1 MNIEQVKDFI
11 RTANR
16 EELREISKMYNRAL
30 KIIKEETKN
39 QFSINDVVKINHKS
53 INEDLKFKV
62 IKVMKKNIKVQS
74 LQNMFRTYSVDPR
87 LLEKMKG
94 FSGEF

>member
-16 EELREISKMYNRAL
+16 EELREISKMHNRAL
-30 KIIKEETKN
+30 IILKEEVKN

-53 INEDLKFKV
+53 ISESLKFKV

-74 LQNMFRTYSVDPR
+74 LQNIFRTYNVDPR
-87 LLEKMKG
+87 LLEIVQG
-94 FSGEF
+94 

>member
-16 EELREISKMYNRAL
+16 EELREISKMHNRAL

-39 QFSINDVVKINHKS
+39 QFS

-62 IKVMKKNIKVQS
+62 IKVMKKNIKVAS
-74 LQNMFRTYSVDPR
+74 VDNMFKTYRVDPS
-87 LLEKMKG
+87 LLEIVKG
-94 FSGEF
+94 

>member
-16 EELREISKMYNRAL
+16 EELREISKMHNRAL
-30 KIIKEETKN
+30 IILKEEVKN

-53 INEDLKFKV
+53 ISESLKFKV

-74 LQNMFRTYSVDPR
+74 LQNMFKTYRVDPS
-87 LLEKMKG
+87 LLEVIKD
-94 FSGEF
+94 

>member
-16 EELREISKMYNRAL
+16 EELREISKMHNRAL
-30 KIIKEETKN
+30 IILKEETKN

-62 IKVMKKNIKVQS
+62 IKVMKKNIIVAS
-74 LQNMFRTYSVDPR
+74 VDNMFKTYRVDPS
-87 LLEKMKG
+87 LLEVIKD
-94 FSGEF
+94 

>member
-16 EELREISKMYNRAL
+16 EELREISKMHNRAL
-30 KIIKEETKN
+30 AIIKEEVKN

-53 INEDLKFKV
+53 ISEDFRYKV

-74 LQNMFRTYSVDPR
+74 LQNIFRTYSVDPR
-87 LLEKMKG
+87 LLEIVEG
-94 FSGEF
+94 

>member
-16 EELREISKMYNRAL
+16 EELREISKMHNRAL
-30 KIIKEETKN
+30 IILKEETKN

-62 IKVMKKNIKVQS
+62 IKVMKKNIKVAS
-74 LQNMFRTYSVDPR
+74 VDNMFKTYRVDPS
-87 LLEKMKG
+87 LLEVIKD
-94 FSGEF
+94 

>member
-16 EELREISKMYNRAL
+16 EELREISKMHNRAL
-30 KIIKEETKN
+30 IILKEETKS

-53 INEDLKFKV
+53 INENLKFKV
-62 IKVMKKNIKVQS
+62 IKVMKKNIKVAS
-74 LQNMFRTYSVDPR
+74 VDNMFKTYRVAPS
-87 LLEKMKG
+87 LLEVIKD
-94 FSGEF
+94 

>member
-16 EELREISKMYNRAL
+16 EELREISKMHNRAL
-30 KIIKEETKN
+30 KIIKEEIKN

-53 INEDLKFKV
+53 ISEDLKFKV

-74 LQNMFRTYSVDPR
+74 LQNMCRTYSGDPR
-87 LLEKMKG
+87 LLEIVQG
-94 FSGEF
+94 

>member
-1 MNIEQVKDFI
+1 MH
-11 RTANR
+11 
-16 EELREISKMYNRAL
+16 NRAL
-30 KIIKEETKN
+30 AIIKEEVKN

-74 LQNMFRTYSVDPR
+74 LQNMFRTYSVDPS
-87 LLEKMKG
+87 LLETVKG
-94 FSGEF
+94 

>member
-16 EELREISKMYNRAL
+16 EELREISKMHNRTL
-30 KIIKEETKN
+30 KIIKEEIKN

-53 INEDLKFKV
+53 ISEDLKFKV

-87 LLEKMKG
+87 LLEIVQG
-94 FSGEF
+94 

>member
-16 EELREISKMYNRAL
+16 EELREISKMHNRAL
-30 KIIKEETKN
+30 IILKEEVKN

-53 INEDLKFKV
+53 ISESLKFKV
-62 IKVMKKNIKVQS
+62 IKVMKKNIKVAS
-74 LQNMFRTYSVDPR
+74 VDNMFKTYRVDPS
-87 LLEKMKG
+87 LLEVIKD
-94 FSGEF
+94 

>member
-16 EELREISKMYNRAL
+16 EELREISKMHNRAL
-30 KIIKEETKN
+30 IILKEETKN

-62 IKVMKKNIKVQS
+62 IKVMKKNIKVAS
-74 LQNMFRTYSVDPR
+74 VDNMFKTYRVDPS
-87 LLEKMKG
+87 LLEVIK
-94 FSGEF
+94 

>member
-16 EELREISKMYNRAL
+16 EELREISKMHNRAL
-30 KIIKEETKN
+30 IILKEEVKN

-53 INEDLKFKV
+53 ISESLKFKV

-74 LQNMFRTYSVDPR
+74 LQNMFKTYRVDPS
-87 LLEKMKG
+87 LLEIIKD
-94 FSGEF
+94 

>member
-16 EELREISKMYNRAL
+16 EELREISKMHNRAL
-30 KIIKEETKN
+30 IILKEETKN

-53 INEDLKFKV
+53 INENLKFKV
-62 IKVMKKNIKVQS
+62 IKVMKKNIKVAS
-74 LQNMFRTYSVDPR
+74 VDNMFKTYRVDPS
-87 LLEKMKG
+87 LLEVIKD
-94 FSGEF
+94 

>member
-16 EELREISKMYNRAL
+16 EELREISKMHNRAL
-30 KIIKEETKN
+30 AIIKEEVKN

-62 IKVMKKNIKVQS
+62 IKVMKKNIKVAS
-74 LQNMFRTYSVDPR
+74 VDNMFKTYRVDPS
-87 LLEKMKG
+87 LLEVIKD
-94 FSGEF
+94 

>member
-16 EELREISKMYNRAL
+16 EELREISKMHNRAL
-30 KIIKEETKN
+30 IILKEEVKN

-53 INEDLKFKV
+53 INESLKFKV
-62 IKVMKKNIKVQS
+62 IKVMKKNIKVAS
-74 LQNMFRTYSVDPR
+74 VDNMFKTYRVDPS
-87 LLEKMKG
+87 LLEVIKD
-94 FSGEF
+94 